1 MNRRLFLSLGVCAA
15 VFGQAGFAKTF
26 TESVLDQLRN
36 QGFDRISVQ
45 RTLLGRTQIIARGNG
60 GRREI
65 ILNPRTGEILR
76 DLWITGS
83 DGSDTNDQL
92 IKDQKDGK
100 GRGRGRSG
108 DDDQENDDSGDDDD
122 NSGKGGGD
130 DSDGDD
136 SDGDDSDGD
145 DSGGDDGGDDDDN

>member
-76 DLWITGS
+76 DLWITGAG
-83 DGSDTNDQL
+83 GSDTNDRL
-92 IKDQKDGK
+92 IKDQEDGK
-100 GRGRGRSG
+100 GRGRGRSNDDDNG
-108 DDDQENDDSGDDDD
+108 DDDSNDDDNRGEDDSGDDSD
-122 NSGKGGGD
+122 NSGK
-130 DSDGDD
+130 
-136 SDGDDSDGD
+136 
-145 DSGGDDGGDDDDN
+145 SGGDDADDEDDDDN

>member
-83 DGSDTNDQL
+83 DGPDTNDQL

-108 DDDQENDDSGDDDD
+108 DDDDDDDQDNDDSGDDDD

-136 SDGDDSDGD
+136 S
-145 DSGGDDGGDDDDN
+145 GGDDGGDDDDN